1 MHHKFVDIH
10 SHILP
15 GVDDGSPNMEISM
28 EMLDMAYREGIRHLF
43 LTPHYIRGEN
53 QYRSKD
59 LEVIFEELRQ
69 RSLAEFPR
77 LHLHLGNE
85 VYYMPGVAED
95 IRDGK
100 IHTMR
105 GTRYILVE
113 FDITSGYKEICQAMK
128 ELTQMRLLPI
138 IAHVE
143 RYRSLIRK
151 PELFQELREMGV
163 YFQLNAGGVIG
174 NRFDSNTRWRR
185 ELIENEMIT
194 FLGTDA
200 HDLKHRAPKI
210 QKAGVWMSEHISGE
224 YQKYLFWAHARSLV
238 RNEYI

>member
-1 MHHKFVDIH
+1 MHYKFVDIH

-15 GVDDGSPNMEISM
+15 GVDDGSPDMETSM
-28 EMLDMAYREGIRHLF
+28 EMLNMAYREGIRHLF

-53 QYRSKD
+53 QYRPKD
-59 LEVIFEELRQ
+59 LEVIFEELQQ
-69 RSLAEFPR
+69 RSLEEFPR

-95 IRDGK
+95 IRSRK

-105 GTRYILVE
+105 GTKYVLVE
-113 FDITSGYKEICQAMK
+113 FNITSGYKEIYQAMK

-143 RYRSLIRK
+143 RYQSLVHK
-151 PELFQELREMGV
+151 PELLRELREMDV
-163 YFQLNAGGVIG
+163 YFQLNADGVIG
-174 NRFDSNTRWRR
+174 SRFDSNTRWRR
-185 ELIENEMIT
+185 ELIENEIIT

-200 HDLKHRAPKI
+200 QDLKHRAPRI
-210 QKAGVWMSEHISGE
+210 QKAGVWISKHISGE
-224 YQKYLFWAHARSLV
+224 YQKNLFWAHARSLV